1 MNTNEDIKQTVSQE
15 GTQDVDVT
23 TSSQDTSVNDVDTKE
38 AGVESQKASPEENA
52 QKQTTRNLDA
62 EAGKISALQKQLN
75 QLEALRA
82 EVSTFFQKDKD
93 GYDKFRKYM
102 KESRNVDL
110 GDYEAVYG
118 ASDSTLTETQTTNN
132 IPSIESVKQV
142 VRQELRFEIEAE
154 QGFKEFI
161 AEFPEMDPSKM
172 DQTRK
177 QEIGPIVRQVESLAM
192 ALKQQNP
199 EMSLGKAYSTAY
211 RAVNPSAIESKA
223 KEEGEIAGR
232 LKELGKGASSSTSP
246 SSGAV
251 STSGE
256 DMSFLT
262 PSQRERYLELKKTP
276 GKESIAALY
285 LESAKARRRK

>member
-1 MNTNEDIKQTVSQE
+1 MTTNDDIKQPVSVE
-15 GTQDVDVT
+15 GTQEADIT
-23 TSSQDTSVNDVDTKE
+23 ASSQGTSVNDAENT
-38 AGVESQKASPEENA
+38 GVESQKASQEENA

-62 EAGKISALQKQLN
+62 EAGKVSALQKQLN

-110 GDYEAVYG
+110 GDYETVYG
-118 ASDSTLTETQTTNN
+118 VSDSTLTETQQTNN

-161 AEFPEMDPSKM
+161 AEFPEMDPSQM
-172 DQTRK
+172 DQAKK
-177 QEIGPIVRQVESLAM
+177 QEIAPIVRQVESLAM

-199 EMSLGKAYSTAY
+199 EMTLGKAYSTAY
-211 RAVNPSAIESKA
+211 RAVNPNAVISKA
-223 KEEGEIAGR
+223 KEEGEITGR
-232 LKELGKGASSSTSP
+232 LKELGKGASSSNAP
-246 SSGAV
+246 ASGTV
-251 STSGE
+251 STAGE
-256 DMSFLT
+256 DTNFLT
-262 PSQRERYLELKKTP
+262 PSQKERYLELKRTP

-285 LESAKARRRK
+285 LESARERRRK